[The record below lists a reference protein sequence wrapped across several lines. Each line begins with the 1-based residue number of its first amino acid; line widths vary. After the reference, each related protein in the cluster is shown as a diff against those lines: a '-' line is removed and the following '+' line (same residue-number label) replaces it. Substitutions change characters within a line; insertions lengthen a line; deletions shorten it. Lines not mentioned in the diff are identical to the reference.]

1 MQKIATA
8 SANLAIAVRKHL
20 GAAAIDEMLSKLP
33 PSPGGLKS
41 NLNIDT
47 LEMQG
52 ADNATA
58 TDASGKSMR
67 LQVTSS
73 GWKIRMGA
81 NPNADPQMEEFANR
95 NAMMM
100 LKGFAQMETM
110 MDTLTSQVNA
120 GNITTIEQLEQAIES
135 AMSSMGF

>member
-1 MQKIATA
+1 
-8 SANLAIAVRKHL
+8 
-20 GAAAIDEMLSKLP
+20 
-33 PSPGGLKS
+33 
-41 NLNIDT
+41 
-47 LEMQG
+47 MQG

-81 NPNADPQMEEFANR
+81 NPNADPQMEEFA
-95 NAMMM
+95 MMM
-100 LKGFAQMETM
+100 LEGFAQMATM

-120 GNITTIEQLEQAIES
+120 GNITTIDQLEQAIES